1 MRTSTDDNFRMIRIS
16 QENQIETTRGSKDHD
31 MEIQVDLSKKSLGS
45 NNGFSTISDKR
56 LLKIKGEGDMKSD
69 E

>member
-1 MRTSTDDNFRMIRIS
+1 M
-16 QENQIETTRGSKDHD
+16 QIDTTRGSKDHD
-31 MEIQVDLSKKSLGS
+31 MEIQVDLSKKSLGA
-45 NNGFSTISDKR
+45 NNGFSTLSDKR

>member
-1 MRTSTDDNFRMIRIS
+1 
-16 QENQIETTRGSKDHD
+16 

-45 NNGFSTISDKR
+45 NNGFLTISDKR